1 MILNTLMPFFIKVHT
16 SFSSFRL
23 SSSIDLP
30 RQIFVS
36 LIYLHSLISSD
47 YFCSHFS
54 FFFHSFVSSFHPPF
68 YHLPPTPLRSHIRSL
83 PFSRCPPLSFCFS
96 FSLSLTSQ
104 STRQATSMSATARFQ
119 AVEGNWL
126 YPAVQRRAFTH
137 TPFGDNPGRAAR
149 NTPMVQLKRR
159 EKTRGTIKRT

>member
-1 MILNTLMPFFIKVHT
+1 MYLHIQLSCTCQFLITAYHRSRSYIMILNTLMPFFIKVHT

-54 FFFHSFVSSFHPPF
+54 FFSHSFVSSFHPPF
-68 YHLPPTPLRSHIRSL
+68 YHLPPTPPRSHIRSL

-96 FSLSLTSQ
+96 FSLSPPSQ
-104 STRQATSMSATARFQ
+104 LARR
-119 AVEGNWL
+119 L
-126 YPAVQRRAFTH
+126 R
-137 TPFGDNPGRAAR
+137 
-149 NTPMVQLKRR
+149 
-159 EKTRGTIKRT
+159 